1 MIDTIVIK
9 LHHVSKYTLTKTKF
23 EADSIKGET
32 TVLVNDDTGLLDT
45 NTKVRAIMYHDS
57 DSIIPL
63 TKRSNYLIPSSHY
76 LLSYFYKVTDDS
88 VEFNFSIP
96 KYLFGTNIFQFV
108 PYFDQSSDSCFQ
120 YFKEFIQDFIT
131 SFFPEK
137 IDLSD
142 IELNRIDLCYNQFFQ
157 SKNDA
162 LRYLD
167 AQKELLV
174 KYARSSKNKF
184 KTWDTSFM
192 YVTGRYSFKIYHKG
206 EEFKKKDK
214 MELIKRNPKG
224 YNIADL
230 GELSDRILRYE
241 ITFRKSMLNYLFKD
255 SKMEDIYFPFN
266 LSNHDETARFRARNK
281 QHFEYCI
288 DFQKNSKT
296 FFLNVDPWN
305 GVVNMFAEFDKQLF
319 GLCFDFFWNYVNKFQ
334 LEPKKSIKEIQEN
347 IDQMNADVELKNK
360 FNRKQDQTKE
370 KSRLTMLAL
379 LAQEYPMETL
389 RTMQIIPQSTYYRY
403 MKELKQIGV
412 ITENRMPVSVPKP
425 SLDYLD
431 YKYYFGRY
439 HLK

>member
-9 LHHVSKYTLTKTKF
+9 LHHVSKYPLTQTKF
-23 EADSIKGET
+23 QSDTIKGET
-32 TVLVNDDTGLLDT
+32 TILVNDDTGLLDN

-76 LLSYFYKVTDDS
+76 LLSYFYKIQDDS

-108 PYFDQSSDSCFQ
+108 PYFDQSSESCFK
-120 YFKEFIQDFIT
+120 YFKEFINDFIT
-131 SFFPEK
+131 GFFPEK

-142 IELNRIDLCYNQFFQ
+142 IELNRIDFCYNQFFH

-167 AQKELLV
+167 SQKELLV

-184 KTWDTSFM
+184 RSYDTSLM
-192 YVTGRYSFKIYHKG
+192 YTTARYSFKIYHKG
-206 EEFKKKDK
+206 EEFKKHDRG
-214 MELIKRNPKG
+214 ELIKRNPKA
-224 YNIADL
+224 YNIT
-230 GELSDRILRYE
+230 ELSEMADRILRYE
-241 ITFRKSMLNYLFKD
+241 ITFRKSMLNYLFKENNLHD
-255 SKMEDIYFPFN
+255 LYFPFN
-266 LSNHDETARFRARNK
+266 LQNHAETANFRARNK
-281 QHFEYCI
+281 QHYEYCV
-288 DFQKNSKT
+288 DYHNNSKS
-296 FFLNVDPWN
+296 FFLDVDPWN
-305 GVVNMFAEFDKQLF
+305 GVINMIAEFDNCLF
-319 GLCFDFFWNYVNKFQ
+319 DICFKFFWDYVKKFQ

-347 IDQMNADVELKNK
+347 IDQLNADVQLKNK
-360 FNRKQDQTKE
+360 FNRKQEQTKE

-389 RTMQIIPQSTYYRY
+389 RTMQIIPQTTYYRY

-412 ITENRMPVSVPKP
+412 ITENRLPISVSKP